1 MITPTAVYRDR
12 QDFCGHVFKDP
23 AHFDNVVFE
32 DEVDFSHATFERGA
46 SFSGALFRKRA
57 GFRMCTVQDRIW
69 FWNARFRGPANFH
82 NLVVVKDPNAP
93 AGHIYPGEANFSWA
107 RFYDEA
113 VFKWARFGGK
123 TFFWRTLFYQKV
135 DFEGA
140 VFGEDGA
147 LFCGTKSE
155 IQIPAQVM
163 DADKLELLTQKGIL
177 RPDVESPTIKYVG
190 KPEVHSLYLFAEG
203 IKSFDQFLANLEALE
218 SNPLSPDETRSVE
231 RFWHEGAQP
240 MFQRP
245 DLVSFHHIEFARP
258 AAIELINVNLPME
271 TRFAL
276 YRYKD
281 LKVNYTQ
288 DADET
293 ADDSYWS
300 CFISYS
306 SKDDGFV
313 KYLKERLRGELIST
327 WLDFDNI
334 IHGGQLTEQIESAVG
349 KHEKLIIVLS
359 KNSLKSDWVKKE
371 IQEALKKDPQSL
383 YPIRITSIDEIQ
395 KHDFIWNTFKDVP
408 ILDFEFDPQ
417 QEVVDA
423 SFEDSFKKLVKS
435 LKKPKDSFQ
444 NTARPSAEIKD

>member
-1 MITPTAVYRDR
+1 MFTPTAVYRDK

-23 AHFDNVVFE
+23 AHFDNVLFE

-46 SFSGALFRKRA
+46 SFNGAVFGK
-57 GFRMCTVQDRIW
+57 GVSFRMCTVQDMIW
-69 FWNARFRGPANFH
+69 FWNGRFRGPANFH
-82 NLVVVKDPNAP
+82 NILVVKNPNAP

-135 DFEGA
+135 DFESA

-155 IQIPAQVM
+155 VQIPAQVM
-163 DADKLELLTQKGIL
+163 DADTLELLTQKGIL

-203 IKSFDQFLANLEALE
+203 IKSFDQFLANIEGLE
-218 SNPLSPDETRSVE
+218 SNPLSPDEVRSVE
-231 RFWHEGAQP
+231 RFWYEGALP

-245 DLVSFHHIEFARP
+245 DLVSFDNIEFARP

-276 YRYKD
+276 YQYRE
-281 LKVNYTQ
+281 LKINYTQ

-293 ADDSYWS
+293 ADDNYWS

-306 SKDDGFV
+306 SIDADFV

-334 IHGGQLTEQIESAVG
+334 VHGGQLTKQIENAVS
-349 KHEKLIIVLS
+349 KHERSIIVLS
-359 KNSLKSDWVKKE
+359 ENSLNSRWVKRE
-371 IQEALKKDPQSL
+371 IREALKKGPESL
-383 YPIRITSIDEIQ
+383 YPISIISLKEIK
-395 KHDFIWNTFKDVP
+395 KHKSIWNSLKDVP
-408 ILDFEFDPQ
+408 ILYFEFHPQ
-417 QEVVDA
+417 QEVVNA
-423 SFEDSFKKLVKS
+423 SFEDFFKKLIKD
-435 LKKPKDSFQ
+435 LKKPKDSLQ
-444 NTARPSAEIKD
+444 NTARPPAAIKG